1 MAKKNFE
8 KDFDFCHK
16 SESFFVINYVGALK
30 SIAFSK
36 MKRVNFLKKVMAV
49 ALSLTIFFG
58 TSMNSYASEVRV
70 ANPRFTYIDSYFMS
84 LSAENGYAS
93 IAASLASKQTGADC
107 YIKCNLEKLTGSTY
121 WMQMKSFESRGTSI
135 TALSVDY
142 PIERGT
148 YRVMGTF
155 RCNTETQTAYTGN
168 DTY

>member
-1 MAKKNFE
+1 
-8 KDFDFCHK
+8 
-16 SESFFVINYVGALK
+16 
-30 SIAFSK
+30 

-70 ANPRFTYIDSYFMS
+70 VNPRFTYISSYVLS
-84 LSAENGYAS
+84 LKAENGNAG
-93 IAASLASKQTGADC
+93 IFAELLSKQAGATC

-121 WMQMKSFESRGTSI
+121 WMQMKSFESTGISAT
-135 TALSVDY
+135 TLSVDY

>member
-1 MAKKNFE
+1 
-8 KDFDFCHK
+8 
-16 SESFFVINYVGALK
+16 
-30 SIAFSK
+30 

-70 ANPRFTYIDSYFMS
+70 ANPRFTYIDSYVLS
-84 LSAENGYAS
+84 LKAENGNAS
-93 IAASLASKQTGADC
+93 IFADLISKQAGADC

-121 WMQMKSFESRGTSI
+121 WMQMKSFESRGI
-135 TALSVDY
+135 TATTLVANY